1 MPMRHF
7 LAENGP
13 LAPNFFLKIN
23 NIPLIYLLA
32 PFIVQHFKKIIPAD
46 TEL

>member
-23 NIPLIYLLA
+23 IPLIYLLA
-32 PFIVQHFKKIIPAD
+32 SFIVQHFKKIIPAD